1 MDKQKKIG
9 LALGSGAARG
19 WGHIGVIRALARHG
33 IRPDIVCGASMGALI
48 GAAYA
53 ARHLDGLARWA
64 EKLTNREVLRLMDFS
79 LSSGGLIQ
87 GGKLMDELAAFVGD
101 ESIETLP
108 VGYAAVATDLDSG
121 KEMWLREGSLAQAV
135 RASMALPGLFA
146 PVRRDDR
153 WLVDGGLVNPVP
165 VSTCRALGADVV
177 IGVNLNGTL
186 TGRKARFSGRETRLS
201 LNLPENEFF
210 QRVSE
215 GLEPLRQKVKSWLP
229 DDDAEKA
236 PRRPNV
242 FEVMA
247 GSIDI
252 MQDLLTHN
260 RLGEDRPEVLI
271 EPHLGHMGLMEFDRA
286 AEAMKEGDAAVESV
300 FEAGGF
306 RAFNTKCE

>member
-1 MDKQKKIG
+1 MMDKEKRIG

-33 IRPDIVCGASMGALI
+33 IRPHIVCGSSMGALI
-48 GAAYA
+48 GAAYVG
-53 ARHLDGLARWA
+53 RHLDGLAHWA

-87 GGKLMDELAAFVGD
+87 GGKLMDELAAFVGN
-101 ESIETLP
+101 ESIERFP
-108 VGYAAVATDLDSG
+108 VGFAAVATDLDSG

-186 TGRKARFSGRETRLS
+186 ADRKERFAGRETRLS
-201 LNLPENEFF
+201 LSLPENEFF
-210 QRVSE
+210 KRISE
-215 GLEPLRQKVKSWLP
+215 GLAPFRQRVQSWLP
-229 DDDAEKA
+229 DDANVL
-236 PRRPNV
+236 RRPNV

-252 MQDLLTHN
+252 MQDLLTHH

-286 AEAMKEGDAAVESV
+286 AEAMKEGEAAVEAV

-306 RAFNTKCE
+306 SSMMG